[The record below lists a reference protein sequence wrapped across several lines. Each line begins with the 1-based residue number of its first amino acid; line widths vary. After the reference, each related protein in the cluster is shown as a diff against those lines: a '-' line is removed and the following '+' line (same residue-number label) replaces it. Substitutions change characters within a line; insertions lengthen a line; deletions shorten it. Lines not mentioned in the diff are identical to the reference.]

1 MGNTGR
7 NASGLW
13 ITQLE
18 AAAAGA
24 AEVVLLDED
33 EDEDDESDELELDS
47 LLAGAAAVL
56 ELFESRLSVR

>member
-1 MGNTGR
+1 M
-7 NASGLW
+7 SGLW
-13 ITQLE
+13 ITQLD

-24 AEVVLLDED
+24 ADVVLLELDD
-33 EDEDDESDELELDS
+33 DDEDDESDELELDS